1 MFYDVLDE
9 QDPKRSCIL
18 FYAETIRV
26 TLNYVTRNGTT
37 QMEVFNLNHTNTKL
51 NHNESYC
58 TRSGHQAN
66 MIIDWLT
73 TPMSSANQSLTFYF
87 ARVSERKLEKE
98 RDRVC
103 VQRGRDYFFVKIKI
117 WLSLQ
122 QMYTWK
128 LGLIKLD
135 LITTDDDFPNIKN
148 TSK

>member
-1 MFYDVLDE
+1 
-9 QDPKRSCIL
+9 
-18 FYAETIRV
+18 
-26 TLNYVTRNGTT
+26 
-37 QMEVFNLNHTNTKL
+37 MEVFNLNHTNTKL

-66 MIIDWLT
+66 MIIDWLM